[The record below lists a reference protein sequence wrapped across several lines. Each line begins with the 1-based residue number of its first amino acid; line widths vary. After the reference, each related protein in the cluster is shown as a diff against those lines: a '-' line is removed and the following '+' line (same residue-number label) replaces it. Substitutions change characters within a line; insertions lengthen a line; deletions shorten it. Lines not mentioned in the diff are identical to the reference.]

1 MRSIIQKPLA
11 GTILLLLVMYSGIS
25 FAQHSH
31 DEHSAS
37 AVSMQDQELVNELKG
52 KSAKQAMEIAYQW
65 KQMNIDV
72 VSYVT
77 PDVVHFKFKDGAVV
91 EVPLPDDQM
100 VVSIAPYINSTHP
113 CSTHY
118 ISKCDGKKEEISGPR
133 RTQAPLRAID
143 GYACMLLK
151 KHWHEFDEDS
161 PRKFNEIT
169 ANSQHLGQ
177 LINDILILSRLGKQK
192 MSVIKL
198 DIEVIS
204 LVEHQNKLGESTTS
218 IFQSA
223 SMPSSGK
230 SMHLTFLMFSSVGS
244 AAEPPMEPR

>member
-1 MRSIIQKPLA
+1 METCKVELPGKGRPSKCAQLDTRLSKDGWEYHLTMTEVTSLA
-11 GTILLLLVMYSGIS
+11 C
-25 FAQHSH
+25 A
-31 DEHSAS
+31 DEALITKTDR
-37 AVSMQDQELVNELKG
+37 MQDVNRELESFSYSVAHDLR
-52 KSAKQAMEIAYQW
+52 
-65 KQMNIDV
+65 
-72 VSYVT
+72 VS
-77 PDVVHFKFKDGAVV
+77 
-91 EVPLPDDQM
+91 
-100 VVSIAPYINSTHP
+100 
-113 CSTHY
+113 
-118 ISKCDGKKEEISGPR
+118 
-133 RTQAPLRAID
+133 LRAID

>member
-1 MRSIIQKPLA
+1 
-11 GTILLLLVMYSGIS
+11 MYSGIS

-118 ISKCDGKKEEISGPR
+118 MSKCDGELKNTPVKI
-133 RTQAPLRAID
+133 
-143 GYACMLLK
+143 YAV
-151 KHWHEFDEDS
+151 
-161 PRKFNEIT
+161 T
-169 ANSQHLGQ
+169 AGGKV
-177 LINDILILSRLGKQK
+177 LINKTITTPPYGFIDLWLPRDREINLFVSAMGKK
-192 MSVIKL
+192 ATGKIYTYRNSKTCDTTLKL
-198 DIEVIS
+198 E
-204 LVEHQNKLGESTTS
+204 
-218 IFQSA
+218 
-223 SMPSSGK
+223 
-230 SMHLTFLMFSSVGS
+230 
-244 AAEPPMEPR
+244 